1 MNLGTDN
8 LGLSSSG
15 LIDPSNSAETM
26 RRNPIQARL
35 YNDLAKWWP
44 LVSPPEDYADE
55 AEILR
60 ATFREKLGSGD
71 HSLLD
76 LGVGGGSHLSHLTTD
91 FRATGIDLST
101 EMLALSRRLN
111 PSVQHQ
117 VGDMRSI
124 RLHKEFD
131 AVLIHDA
138 ISYLLSEEDLRA
150 TLATARA
157 HLRPGGVLVMCPD
170 WFQETFPDEFV
181 DHEKHTAGDTSV
193 TYIEYIHDPDPTDTT
208 VEIVMFILIKEMGRL
223 RIERDYHT
231 LGLFPKTTW
240 LELTTEAGFS
250 FETRPFVKAVF
261 GVELELLVAV
271 LPN

>member
-1 MNLGTDN
+1 MQ
-8 LGLSSSG
+8 
-15 LIDPSNSAETM
+15 
-26 RRNPIQARL
+26 RNPSQARL

-44 LVSPPEDYADE
+44 LVSPPDDYADE

-60 ATFREKLGSGD
+60 ATFREKLGAGR
-71 HSLLD
+71 HTLLD
-76 LGVGGGSHLSHLTTD
+76 LGVGGGSHLSHLTGD
-91 FRATGIDLST
+91 FRTTGIDLST
-101 EMLALSRRLN
+101 EMLALSQRLN
-111 PSVQHQ
+111 PSVEHQ

-124 RLHKEFD
+124 RLKKKFD

-138 ISYLLSEEDLRA
+138 ISYLLSEDDLRA

-181 DHEKHTAGDTSV
+181 DHQKRAAGNTSV

-208 VEIVMFILIKEMGRL
+208 VEIVMFILIKEKGHL
-223 RIERDYHT
+223 QIERDHHT

-240 LELTTEAGFS
+240 LECTAEARFDV
-250 FETRPFVKAVF
+250 ETRPFVKAVF
-261 GVELELLVAV
+261 GVQLELLVAV
-271 LPN
+271 LRS